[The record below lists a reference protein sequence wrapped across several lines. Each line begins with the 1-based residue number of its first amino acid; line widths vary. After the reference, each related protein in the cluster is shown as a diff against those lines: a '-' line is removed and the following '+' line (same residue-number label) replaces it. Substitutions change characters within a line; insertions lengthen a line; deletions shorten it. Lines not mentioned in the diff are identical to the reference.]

1 MQQRPDSRERSST
14 TSRDAAANSGVV
26 RVVPGP
32 PTSELDSMVPG
43 RLDRK
48 GILVRNANID
58 TATVAEHDRL
68 VQELRRAGVR
78 LKRPQSSYRLEHPLG
93 GDRLRFRFVAP

>member
-1 MQQRPDSRERSST
+1 MQQRPDSRERS
-14 TSRDAAANSGVV
+14 
-26 RVVPGP
+26 PGP
-32 PTSELDSMVPG
+32 PLSEQDSTVPS

-48 GILVRNANID
+48 DILARNANID
-58 TATVAEHDRL
+58 VATVAEHDRL

-93 GDRLRFRFVAP
+93 GDRLRFRFIAP